1 MIINQAVVA
10 EMPVETICSPNGVN
24 FPVTPKSKAIVR
36 KLQEK
41 SNVKIGIA
49 VEQGKA
55 EEVKKRIAG
64 GQVDVD
70 EGDKENEDKGIA
82 EEKAAHIEREIWMTE
97 RMREMELQLRML
109 EGVMEDNEGRFAE
122 EMKDER
128 KLRLKNEE
136 TTSAQVRNL
145 MDRLNAKDR
154 ENDEL
159 RREMDRRRQTEPA
172 KQVESSE
179 VPRKKYQ
186 SALSISDPAGDVV
199 CDFGNCLRLAK
210 HLRND
215 KFSISTATA
224 LFDNALTRH
233 EVLAEV
239 LTGNDKGFSS
249 EFVVQRFKNKFGSLY
264 EVDSPTMSLIVILA
278 MAKINPTKV
287 KAGIKYAG
295 SLRLADLKEVLPVV
309 KKSGRIPSLASE
321 FKLKKLTE
329 LAGIAE
335 LLSCSE
341 DANDFA
347 EHWSTIESLISAG
360 VCFIKEKKTKLAAA
374 KAKLLAFDGSKY
386 LDCDDLLAD
395 YLFLFDVC
403 TS

>member
-1 MIINQAVVA
+1 M
-10 EMPVETICSPNGVN
+10 
-24 FPVTPKSKAIVR
+24 
-36 KLQEK
+36 
-41 SNVKIGIA
+41 
-49 VEQGKA
+49 
-55 EEVKKRIAG
+55 
-64 GQVDVD
+64 
-70 EGDKENEDKGIA
+70 
-82 EEKAAHIEREIWMTE
+82 
-97 RMREMELQLRML
+97 
-109 EGVMEDNEGRFAE
+109 
-122 EMKDER
+122 
-128 KLRLKNEE
+128 
-136 TTSAQVRNL
+136 
-145 MDRLNAKDR
+145 
-154 ENDEL
+154 
-159 RREMDRRRQTEPA
+159 
-172 KQVESSE
+172 
-179 VPRKKYQ
+179 
-186 SALSISDPAGDVV
+186 

-249 EFVVQRFKNKFGSLY
+249 EFVVQKFKNKFGSLY

-329 LAGIAE
+329 LAGIVE

-341 DANDFA
+341 DANEFA
-347 EHWSTIESLISAG
+347 EHWSTIESMISAG
-360 VCFIKEKKTKLAAA
+360 VCFIN
-374 KAKLLAFDGSKY
+374 
-386 LDCDDLLAD
+386 
-395 YLFLFDVC
+395 
-403 TS
+403 